1 MATIR
6 ELNKWANTHTYYPID
21 ILRIG
26 YGVFLFL
33 KGVEFITEHRYLHD
47 ILSVMGNFASEML
60 LIHYVALAHMVGGIM
75 IIIGFLTRW
84 SVGVQMPIILC
95 AFLLN
100 FIDQFNYSEFIQ
112 SSIAIVLGI
121 TFLLY
126 GSGKHSADYYL
137 KMEQ

>member
-47 ILSVMGNFASEML
+47 ILSIMGNFASEML
-60 LIHYVALAHMVGGIM
+60 LIHYVALAHMVGGVM

-100 FIDQFNYSEFIQ
+100 FIDKFNSSEFIQ